1 MATKSRIRR
10 KFSIG
15 DRVIWEGSNL
25 AGRHESRAGTV
36 IDFVANKTRAKY
48 EYRVDFGHGEGS
60 GWVPQTE
67 LRKAST
73 DLYSLAGKTATAP
86 RMGIPKGARNVS
98 GGAANFYNEKAVL
111 REFCAAE
118 GSCKPDDCEIEEAA
132 GLTSLHEGTY
142 YTIACGRQEWEVA
155 KDHDSMRGL
164 AIAIVEQDLGDEPEN
179 FNQGWLENHI
189 DTDRLRRELETDT
202 HDSNYNYAKEIGT
215 ERFWKEA
222 PDHSIDIPDD
232 VQDALDNG
240 DDPRDPTDSELDAFA
255 EDMTTDQLKDPMDY
269 LRDIYGG
276 DASKEAIRIA
286 GIDIEAAAE
295 DAVDTDGPEHFVA
308 RYDGRSHETKSNFVY
323 WRTN

>member
-1 MATKSRIRR
+1 
-10 KFSIG
+10 
-15 DRVIWEGSNL
+15 
-25 AGRHESRAGTV
+25 
-36 IDFVANKTRAKY
+36 
-48 EYRVDFGHGEGS
+48 
-60 GWVPQTE
+60 
-67 LRKAST
+67 
-73 DLYSLAGKTATAP
+73 
-86 RMGIPKGARNVS
+86 
-98 GGAANFYNEKAVL
+98 
-111 REFCAAE
+111 
-118 GSCKPDDCEIEEAA
+118 
-132 GLTSLHEGTY
+132 
-142 YTIACGRQEWEVA
+142 
-155 KDHDSMRGL
+155 MRGL

-179 FNQGWLENHI
+179 FSQSWLENHI
-189 DTDRLRRELETDT
+189 DTDRLRRELETDL

-276 DASKEAIRIA
+276 DAAKEAIRIA